1 MMGKKQ
7 KDVPSLRQRFSA
19 AIALPPLPE
28 SNVPQL
34 SLDGDKALVI
44 RQHRG
49 LLEYGENRIRVAASR
64 FDICVNGNALLLRA
78 MDGDDI
84 CISGQIFTVEY
95 QYRERTE

>member
-7 KDVPSLRQRFSA
+7 KEAPSLRQRFSA
-19 AIALPPLPE
+19 AIALPPPPE
-28 SNVPQL
+28 YGVPQL
-34 SLDGDKALVI
+34 SLDGDRMLVI

-49 LLEYGENRIRVAASR
+49 LLEYGENQIRVAASR
-64 FDICVNGNALLLRA
+64 FDICVDGDRLSLRA

-84 CISGQIFTVEY
+84 CICGQIFSVEY